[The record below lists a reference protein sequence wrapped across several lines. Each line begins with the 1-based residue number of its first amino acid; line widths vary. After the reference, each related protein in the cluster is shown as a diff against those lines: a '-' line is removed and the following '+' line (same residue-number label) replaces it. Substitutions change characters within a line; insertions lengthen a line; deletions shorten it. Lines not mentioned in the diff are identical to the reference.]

1 MLTICIEFLKQL
13 RIRKCE
19 IYFVELSSF
28 KSLDVSRRVMTKIL
42 KFPRNYAY
50 YNSLALEDH
59 FQFTSSLYQ
68 SSNRILSLSHFNRIH
83 SIYPH
88 PRQIFQYSNHLFF
101 STSII
106 CSSRSIVVAQ
116 RSQRGRI
123 SLSRHIGSRR
133 QKLYNGC
140 VGGYARKGW
149 QRKEG

>member
-1 MLTICIEFLKQL
+1 MWNLL
-13 RIRKCE
+13 RRTFFIQKFGCFE
-19 IYFVELSSF
+19 E
-28 KSLDVSRRVMTKIL
+28 MTKIL

-50 YNSLALEDH
+50 YNSLAS
-59 FQFTSSLYQ
+59 F
-68 SSNRILSLSHFNRIH
+68 RSLSVHFKSVPKFKSYPYHTLIE
-83 SIYPH
+83 SIPSPH

>member
-50 YNSLALEDH
+50 YNSLALDH

-68 SSNRILSLSHFNRIH
+68 SSNRIILITLIE
-83 SIYPH
+83 SIPSPH